1 MDFAEHVAWLNA
13 RGRSRIEPGLAR
25 ITALLEEIGYAP
37 NAVPGVL
44 VAGTNGKG
52 STCAMAVGAL
62 SAAGYRVGSMPS
74 PHLQDYT
81 ERVRINGRPVGTAD
95 FADLIDAVRPAV
107 ERVER
112 RGLDPTEFEVLAAA
126 ACVYFQR
133 TGVDLLVIE
142 VGLGGSDDATNALDL
157 GVKAITSIGL
167 DHRDFLGDTIE
178 SVARHKAGIIRAG
191 DDVVLGR
198 LPQEAAVV
206 VRTRMDAV
214 GDCRAQ
220 WLDTDIDAKTTSQ
233 GEVLI
238 TTPSTKHSGLPVP
251 LAGRHQQRNLAV
263 AVAMVDA
270 VCRRHYLIPPTDQQ
284 WWDGLAGV
292 EWPGRLERLQGT
304 RLGTSWCGD
313 LLLDGAHNPHAL
325 NAVLP
330 DLAGL
335 CPEGPVVV
343 FAAMRDKAVVE
354 MLELI
359 PRHWPLVLT
368 RVEGERSSNLEELS
382 GLADG
387 HHVVAVTDGPAHT
400 LAAAADAAGPDR
412 PIAVIGSLY
421 LVGAVRNHLGLPPG

>member
-1 MDFAEHVAWLNA
+1 MGFAEHVAWLNA

-25 ITALLEEIGYAP
+25 ITALFEEIGYAP
-37 NAVPGVL
+37 NAIPGVL

-62 SAAGYRVGSMPS
+62 SAAGHRVGSMPS

-81 ERVRINGRPVGTAD
+81 ERVRINGRPVGAAD
-95 FADLIDAVRPAV
+95 FANLIDTVRAAV

-112 RGLDPTEFEVLAAA
+112 RGLEPTEFEVLTAA
-126 ACVYFQR
+126 ACRYFQR
-133 TGVDLLVIE
+133 AGVDLLVIE
-142 VGLGGSDDATNALDL
+142 VGLGGDDDATNALDL
-157 GVKAITSIGL
+157 GVKAITSVGL

-191 DDVVLGR
+191 DEVVLGR

-206 VRTRMDAV
+206 VRARMDAV
-214 GDCRAQ
+214 DDCRAQ
-220 WLDTDIDAKTTSQ
+220 WLGTDIDAKATPQ
-233 GEVLI
+233 GEVVI
-238 TTPSTKHSGLPVP
+238 TTPKARHSSLPIP
-251 LAGRHQQRNLAV
+251 LAGRHQQQNLAV
-263 AVAMVDA
+263 AVAAVDA
-270 VCRRHYLIPPTDQQ
+270 VCRRHHLIAPTDQQ
-284 WWDGLAGV
+284 WRDGLTGV
-292 EWPGRLERLQGT
+292 EWPGRLERLRST

-330 DLAGL
+330 ELARL
-335 CPEGPVVV
+335 RPDGPVVV

-359 PRHWPLVLT
+359 PRHWPLILT
-368 RVEGERSSNLEELS
+368 QVEGERSSELKVLA
-382 GLADG
+382 GLAAG
-387 HHVVAVTDGPAHT
+387 HHVVAVTADPAHA
-400 LAAAADAAGPDR
+400 LAAAAYAAGPDR

-421 LVGAVRNHLGLPPG
+421 LVGKVRDHLGLPPG